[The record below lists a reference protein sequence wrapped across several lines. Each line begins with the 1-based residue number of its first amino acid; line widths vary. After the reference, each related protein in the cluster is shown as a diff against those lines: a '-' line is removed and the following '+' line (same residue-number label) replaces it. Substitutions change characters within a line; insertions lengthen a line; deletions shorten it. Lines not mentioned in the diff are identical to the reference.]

1 MRKVAVIG
9 GGASGLAAAISAARA
24 GAEVTIYE
32 QKDRVGQKI
41 LATGNGRCNLTNTAI
56 VPEDYNAP
64 YFVTGILS
72 KYGPQE
78 IRNWFAHLGLLTFEE
93 REGRVYPLTNTAT
106 SVLDVLRLAVERLG
120 VTVECNHPVS
130 NLDEIDTDR
139 HIVATGGGSGLLGKS
154 GHVIEPFHPI
164 LCSLA
169 TDRKPIRGLSGI
181 RARVQVNVYATGTT
195 AGEPFA
201 SEYGEV
207 LFRDYGLSG
216 VVIFDMSRY
225 AQPQDLISL
234 DFLPGLNEDETLSL
248 LEQHLD
254 ILVGESLTG
263 DVPSYQELLCG
274 MFQSR
279 VADAIL
285 RMSGVKP
292 SARVE
297 RDMLAKVAMA
307 CNDFRIEVAGVGD
320 AKHAQVTR
328 GGAAI
333 SEFDADTLESLVT
346 PGVYA
351 CGEALDVDAKCG
363 GYNLHWAWA
372 SGIVAGQAAASEE

>member
-130 NLDEIDTDR
+130 NLDEIDADC

-234 DFLPGLNEDETLSL
+234 DFLPGLNED
-248 LEQHLD
+248 
-254 ILVGESLTG
+254 
-263 DVPSYQELLCG
+263 
-274 MFQSR
+274 
-279 VADAIL
+279 
-285 RMSGVKP
+285 
-292 SARVE
+292 
-297 RDMLAKVAMA
+297 
-307 CNDFRIEVAGVGD
+307 
-320 AKHAQVTR
+320 
-328 GGAAI
+328 
-333 SEFDADTLESLVT
+333 
-346 PGVYA
+346 
-351 CGEALDVDAKCG
+351 
-363 GYNLHWAWA
+363 
-372 SGIVAGQAAASEE
+372 